1 MDSAVHVQQIG
12 VQRLRSL
19 IKAPRNLILLSYD
32 IGLIDGKDF
41 ILLYSSNLSAA
52 FRTAYDFNHK
62 AFLYMTVQ

>member
-12 VQRLRSL
+12 VQPLRYL

-41 ILLYSSNLSAA
+41 ILLYSSP
-52 FRTAYDFNHK
+52 T
-62 AFLYMTVQ
+62 T